1 MHTPSTRLVAFG
13 AFAALCLGA
22 AEVQAANLNTADF
35 IAACVKDPVVT
46 EDPTVAEAKVTPE
59 AYCQCVAGKLEES
72 NVPQTDVDML
82 VKMHNE
88 DITDADADAFP
99 KLDDLLVANE
109 GYEDACR
116 QSLGI
121 SLDDT
126 DMEEFPTEEEVPDEG
141 MTEDDDA
148 PANAPADGDD
158 KPQE

>member
-22 AEVQAANLNTADF
+22 VQAAMLNTADF

-46 EDPTVAEAKVTPE
+46 EDPTFAEAQVTPE

-126 DMEEFPTEEEVPDEG
+126 DMEELPMEEEIPDEG

-148 PANAPADGDD
+148 PADAPADGDD

>member
-35 IAACVKDPVVT
+35 IASCAKDPVVT
-46 EDPTVAEAKVTPE
+46 EDPTFAEAKVTPE
-59 AYCQCVAGKLEES
+59 AYCQCVAAKLEES

-88 DITDADADAFP
+88 DITDADAVAFP

-121 SLDDT
+121 SLDDS
-126 DMEEFPTEEEVPDEG
+126 DEEFPTEEEIPDEG
-141 MTEDDDA
+141 MTEDDEA
-148 PANAPADGDD
+148 PADAPADGDD

>member
-22 AEVQAANLNTADF
+22 VEVQAENLNTADF
-35 IAACVKDPVVT
+35 IASCAKDPVVT
-46 EDPTVAEAKVTPE
+46 EDPTFAEAKVTPE

-88 DITDADADAFP
+88 DITDADADDFP

-121 SLDDT
+121 SLDDS
-126 DMEEFPTEEEVPDEG
+126 DEEFPTEEEIPDEG
-141 MTEDDDA
+141 MTEDDE
-148 PANAPADGDD
+148 APADAPPDGADE
-158 KPQE
+158 PQE